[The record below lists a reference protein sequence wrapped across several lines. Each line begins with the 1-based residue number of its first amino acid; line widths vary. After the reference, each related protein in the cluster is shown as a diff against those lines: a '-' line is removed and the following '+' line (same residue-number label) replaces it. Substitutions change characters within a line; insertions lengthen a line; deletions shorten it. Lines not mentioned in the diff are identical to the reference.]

1 MIVREERILRIF
13 IFFLSQQEE
22 KETEAEEEE
31 TENFGQI
38 FCFWSSFFLP
48 HKRQTPKKRD
58 RIFFQN
64 RELHYSFTHLH
75 HHSLVVLFCGV
86 FLPRSEDHGESFC
99 ERCFLKTEREKE
111 RERV

>member
-1 MIVREERILRIF
+1 MREERILRIF

-48 HKRQTPKKRD
+48 HKRQTQETQETE
-58 RIFFQN
+58 FF
-64 RELHYSFTHLH
+64 FKT
-75 HHSLVVLFCGV
+75 
-86 FLPRSEDHGESFC
+86 ESFIILSLI
-99 ERCFLKTEREKE
+99 FIIIH
-111 RERV
+111 